1 MTDGDRSPGRQ
12 SLRTGSADFVRRAA
26 AIAVGAVG
34 VVLFVL
40 GTRAFAHVVT
50 GSFSSAG
57 YAIVPLG
64 MFIVTIGLLPLMSL
78 VHRLWISGRP
88 EIRAAEDKRNQRDE
102 ARVRLSQVER
112 RRRTAEGD

>member
-1 MTDGDRSPGRQ
+1 MTDGNRSAGRQ
-12 SLRTGSADFVRRAA
+12 SVRTRPADVLRRAA
-26 AIAVGAVG
+26 AVACGAIG

-40 GTRAFAHVVT
+40 GTKAFAHLVT
-50 GSFSSAG
+50 ASFSSAG

-88 EIRAAEDKRNQRDE
+88 DIRAAEEQRNQRDE

-112 RRRTAEGD
+112 RRRLADDD